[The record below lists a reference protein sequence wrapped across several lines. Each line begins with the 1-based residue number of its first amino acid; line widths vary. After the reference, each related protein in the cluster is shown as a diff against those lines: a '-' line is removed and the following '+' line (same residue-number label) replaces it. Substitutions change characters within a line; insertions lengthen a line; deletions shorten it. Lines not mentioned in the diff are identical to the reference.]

1 MAQSGRRRRLFRLL
15 SLAEAGAQGNM
26 KSSRLLLLHVP
37 IGVCCFYAAAA
48 AFQAQSPIT
57 APPQVPA
64 SSSRGRLSSTL
75 VEDEDVKARTV
86 WEVDNDQKER
96 KWFPIHPADALSEGN
111 NYNSLVKSAYVRH
124 IKLATEDLAN
134 LVMRIYSKG
143 GGLPGSTEVY
153 EKSDADL
160 FSRLAADLS
169 LCSTKED
176 GGEVGWVENPLGADG
191 GDAARERNEVVS
203 DLMSNEVIEAL
214 FTQRVKGGDVVKVQ
228 GDDGAWHLVR
238 CDDIFIQLDPSSMA
252 SAGTKNVI
260 NRTKRKLKGSGKIS
274 TSPAFVRRDA
284 EGGAIHLNN
293 GLEDDNTQSKTIYSV
308 PDAKHYKI
316 VTTGCQMNV
325 ADSERIMGV
334 LEGELGLKPIE
345 SKRKVD
351 PSLLAADPKSQK
363 VKAEPDVLLLNTCTI
378 RDHAEQKVYDAIGPY
393 AAMKRNGRP
402 LAIVVAG
409 CVAQQEG
416 DALLKRFP
424 EIDLVLGP
432 QYIPWLGE
440 LLIEVGKGAQLCMTD
455 AMVWSEKSGGSIQ
468 ERDSTR
474 DKDADWQVPI
484 KRGVSVLD

>member
-1 MAQSGRRRRLFRLL
+1 MR
-15 SLAEAGAQGNM
+15 
-26 KSSRLLLLHVP
+26 
-37 IGVCCFYAAAA
+37 
-48 AFQAQSPIT
+48 
-57 APPQVPA
+57 
-64 SSSRGRLSSTL
+64 
-75 VEDEDVKARTV
+75 
-86 WEVDNDQKER
+86 
-96 KWFPIHPADALSEGN
+96 
-111 NYNSLVKSAYVRH
+111 SAYVRH

-143 GGLPGSTEVY
+143 GGLPGSNETY
-153 EKSDADL
+153 DRSDADL

-176 GGEVGWVENPLGADG
+176 GGEVGWVENPLGLDRCQE
-191 GDAARERNEVVS
+191 ARERNEVVS
-203 DLMSNEVIEAL
+203 GLMSNKVIEAL
-214 FTQRVKGGDVVKVQ
+214 FAQRVKGGDVVKVK

-238 CDDIFIQLDPSSMA
+238 CDDIFIQVDPSSMA

-260 NRTKRKLKGSGKIS
+260 NRTKRKLKGSGKVS

-284 EGGAIHLNN
+284 DGASIPLNI

-334 LEGELGLKPIE
+334 LEGELGLKSIE
-345 SKRKVD
+345 SERKVD
-351 PSLLAADPKSQK
+351 PSLLAANQKSQK
-363 VKAEPDVLLLNTCTI
+363 VKLEPDVLLLNTCTI

-416 DALLKRFP
+416 DALLRRFP

-484 KRGVSVLD
+484 KRGVRSLSCTLL

>member
-1 MAQSGRRRRLFRLL
+1 MG
-15 SLAEAGAQGNM
+15 
-26 KSSRLLLLHVP
+26 
-37 IGVCCFYAAAA
+37 
-48 AFQAQSPIT
+48 
-57 APPQVPA
+57 
-64 SSSRGRLSSTL
+64 
-75 VEDEDVKARTV
+75 
-86 WEVDNDQKER
+86 
-96 KWFPIHPADALSEGN
+96 
-111 NYNSLVKSAYVRH
+111 
-124 IKLATEDLAN
+124 
-134 LVMRIYSKG
+134 IYSKG
-143 GGLPGSTEVY
+143 GGLPGSDEAY

-176 GGEVGWVENPLGADG
+176 GGEIGWVENHLGPDG
-191 GDAARERNEVVS
+191 GKEARERNEVVS

-214 FTQRVKGGDVVKVQ
+214 FTQRVKGGDVVKLQ

-238 CDDIFIQLDPSSMA
+238 CDDIFIQVDPSSMA
-252 SAGTKNVI
+252 SAGSKNVI
-260 NRTKRKLKGSGKIS
+260 NRTKRKLKGSGKVS

-284 EGGAIHLNN
+284 EGAAIPLNN
-293 GLEDDNTQSKTIYSV
+293 GLEDDNAQSKTIYSV

-334 LEGELGLKPIE
+334 LEGELGLKPIDSE
-345 SKRKVD
+345 TKVD
-351 PSLLAADPKSQK
+351 PSLVAINQKSQK
-363 VKAEPDVLLLNTCTI
+363 DKSAIPDVLLLNTCTI

-484 KRGVSVLD
+484 KRGHSTRAWVNVIYGCNEHCTYCVVPGVSFGVLCSLDY